1 MDTQAENPRAV
12 AGSNQAPD
20 HAQRVTEQMARD
32 YEELSRSVATLLEKA
47 RELPESVDD
56 ESALERFSNV
66 IVDMRDADARA
77 ESNRKAEKEYFL
89 RGGQAVDGFFGGI
102 SERLTKG
109 IAVLSKRVHV
119 HNERKLAAERER
131 RRLEAEEAARVAKA
145 KQEAEARAVAEAEEA
160 RLAAERARKPE
171 NIETKGQVAAE
182 KEQVAS
188 TASIDAALATE
199 QAQDARIETLRKPAE
214 MVRTRFDE
222 GRLVTM
228 KQVGYVEIVDKM
240 ALDKEKL
247 WAFLRDDDVLKA
259 LKAWAKTTSHRQSMS
274 GAIIEM
280 RDATVIR

>member
-32 YEELSRSVATLLEKA
+32 YEELSRSVASLLEKA
-47 RELPESVDD
+47 RELPDSVDD

-66 IVDMRDADARA
+66 VVDMRDAGARA

-89 RGGQAVDGFFGGI
+89 RGGQAVDGFFNGM
-102 SERLTKG
+102 SERLSKG
-109 IAVLSKRVHV
+109 IAVLSKRVHAY
-119 HNERKLAAERER
+119 NERKLAAERER

-228 KQVGYVEIVDKM
+228 KQVGYVEIIDKM

-247 WAFLRDDDVLKA
+247 WAFLKDDDVLKA
-259 LKAWAKTTSHRQSMS
+259 LKAWAKTTSHRQSMA

-280 RDATVIR
+280 RDDTVIR